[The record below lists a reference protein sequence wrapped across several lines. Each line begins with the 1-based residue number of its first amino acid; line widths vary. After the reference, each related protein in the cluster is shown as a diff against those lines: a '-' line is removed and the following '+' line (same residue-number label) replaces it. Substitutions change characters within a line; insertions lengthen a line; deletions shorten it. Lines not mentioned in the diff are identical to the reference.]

1 MAARGVSTEPT
12 YGTHSCGRQ
21 FRRLVLLKASA
32 EQKDTTEDVS
42 RPSVWV
48 GSGSLSTFRLSK
60 SVRRYQTRLRIPAPI
75 RYLAIESDFT
85 ALDFFGY
92 ANHNKPS
99 STTAL
104 STVGATACTSAL
116 QRANAITQ
124 STLLFEAFNSLIPSD
139 KLERS
144 KAKSEG
150 ASLISTFI
158 PGLIP
163 NFRASFIMVVV
174 LGGHWILKKK

>member
-1 MAARGVSTEPT
+1 
-12 YGTHSCGRQ
+12 
-21 FRRLVLLKASA
+21 
-32 EQKDTTEDVS
+32 
-42 RPSVWV
+42 
-48 GSGSLSTFRLSK
+48 
-60 SVRRYQTRLRIPAPI
+60 VRRYQTRPRIPAPI